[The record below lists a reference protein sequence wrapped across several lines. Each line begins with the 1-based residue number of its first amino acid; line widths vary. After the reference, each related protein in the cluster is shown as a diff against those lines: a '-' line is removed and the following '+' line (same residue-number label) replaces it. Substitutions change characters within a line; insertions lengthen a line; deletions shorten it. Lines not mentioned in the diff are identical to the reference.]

1 MQKAILS
8 MLRCPHTGSELKL
21 TTIFEEDDDILEGKL
36 VSESGE
42 EYKIEG
48 GIAELL
54 PQTDYHPAIP
64 LATAWE
70 ARATRFDQGRRSRF
84 FTPFEISAFREAVD
98 LKGSDW
104 LLEVG
109 CGRGR
114 LSEKFVG
121 IPQQSVFVDTSLRN
135 LLSCRDRVKRQGFRY
150 VSFIQA
156 EPLKLPFKD
165 NAFTK
170 LISAHLLTH
179 VANPEDRA
187 NLVKEFARVC
197 DDNARIAVSVYAYD
211 MFAKI
216 RRDKSGVHPGGL
228 SYYRFTRE
236 EFESLLHAGMLVED
250 ITQKLQYVWVG
261 SGVPIKKGSVILR

>member
-1 MQKAILS
+1 MQKAILPI
-8 MLRCPHTGSELKL
+8 LRCPRTGSELKL
-21 TTIFEEDDDILEGKL
+21 ETIVEEEDDVLEGKL
-36 VSESGE
+36 IADSGE

-54 PQTDYHPAIP
+54 PKSDYRAAIQM
-64 LATAWE
+64 TASWE
-70 ARATRFDQGRRSRF
+70 ARTTRFDQGRRSRF

-104 LLEVG
+104 LVEIG

-121 IPQQSVFVDTSLRN
+121 IPQQSVLVDMSLRN
-135 LLSCRDRVKRQGFRY
+135 LLSCRDRVRRHGFRY

-156 EPLKLPFKD
+156 EPLMLPFKD

-170 LISAHLLTH
+170 LICAHMLTH
-179 VANPEDRA
+179 VANSEDRSK
-187 NLVKEFARVC
+187 LVKEFARVC
-197 DDNARIAVSVYAYD
+197 NENARIAVSVYAYD

-236 EFESLLHAGMLVED
+236 EFESLLHAGILVED